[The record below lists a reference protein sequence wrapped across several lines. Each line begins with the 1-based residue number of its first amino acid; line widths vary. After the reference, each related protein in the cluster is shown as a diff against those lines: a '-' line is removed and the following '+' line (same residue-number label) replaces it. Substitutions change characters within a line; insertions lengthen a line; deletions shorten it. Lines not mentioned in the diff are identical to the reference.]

1 MSCEG
6 AVAQARRFLANE
18 RLRFAEV
25 DALWKEL
32 KKCDQLSLARRVL
45 ARMRQEPDCL
55 SDGVPNQKATKNK
68 LRQQEAELTSK
79 DPELDAA
86 TRHDDALKLLADRF
100 DFIEDG
106 TIGGDRE
113 TLGIAGG
120 ICKRRWLDLGKLED
134 LIQAAGFY
142 ERGAQN
148 EFGVDAY
155 PHVNAAFVNDLLA
168 ATGDQP
174 EKRKLYAKQM
184 RERILEGLAADG
196 TWFNAATRAEAQF
209 GLGEYDK
216 ATEEIKR
223 VDAANKPAPW
233 QLRTMAEQL
242 AQLAY
247 LRKDRPLDDAGI
259 RNFFETLLPGAADA
273 ITSVFIG
280 KVGLALSGG
289 GFRASFFHLGVLAC
303 LAERDVLRHVEVLS
317 CVSGGSIAGACYW
330 LKLRERMLKPE
341 PLTREG
347 YIALV
352 SELMTH
358 FKDAVQT
365 NLRGQVQ
372 PSIGRLIWRVIGG
385 QQGALNPEETASE
398 LDRVFYGPL
407 WQGPR
412 PVWMHQLPFKPAD
425 HNPELVGTDDFNPG
439 KHNWLRAHKVPALIL
454 NATTVNTGHAWHFT
468 PTWMG
473 ESPWATHQSAD
484 SVPRLQWGEYDPQ
497 KGWRIELGRA
507 VAASACVPMVF
518 APLRLGQFYE
528 QNVEVSLVDGG
539 VHDNQGAG
547 TLLATGCKVVLVSDA
562 CGQLMLEPSP
572 RPGLQ
577 GLPSAATRSMDTLME
592 RVRLANFGDLKARL
606 LSGLL
611 RSLMFLHMK
620 AGLEAEV
627 IRLRDFSYEVYN
639 IKRALLSPSGV
650 RKDFQ
655 QALAELRTDLDI
667 FTHDEANALMACGY
681 QMAGKAIE
689 DQLPKLRDL
698 WTGTP
703 HPDWPFKDMLA
714 DIASTDTTPRLKELL
729 EELQKGN
736 AVHISPDR

>member
-1 MSCEG
+1 MSCES
-6 AVAQARRFLANE
+6 AVARAGRFLANE
-18 RLRFAEV
+18 RLRFAEA

-32 KKCDQLSLARRVL
+32 KRCDQLSLARRVL
-45 ARMRQEPDCL
+45 ARMRQESDCL
-55 SDGVPNQKATKNK
+55 SDGVPNQKATRDK
-68 LRQQEAELTSK
+68 LRQQEALLTSK

-86 TRHDDALKLLADRF
+86 IRHDDAVKLLADRF
-100 DFIEDG
+100 DFIEDK
-106 TIGGDRE
+106 TIGGDGE

-120 ICKRRWLDLGKLED
+120 ICKRKWLDLGQVKD
-134 LIQAAGFY
+134 LLQATDFY

-148 EFGVDAY
+148 EFGADAY
-155 PHVNAAFVNDLLA
+155 PHINAAFVNDLLA
-168 ATGDQP
+168 AMGNQP
-174 EKRKLYAKQM
+174 EKRKLYANQM

-196 TWFNAATRAEAQF
+196 TWFNAATRSEAQF
-209 GLGEYDK
+209 GLGEYGK

-223 VDAANKPAPW
+223 VDVANKPATW
-233 QLRTMAEQL
+233 ELRTMAEQL

-247 LRKDRPLDDAGI
+247 LRKERPLDDAGI
-259 RNFFETLLPGAADA
+259 RNFFETLLPGAGDA
-273 ITSVFIG
+273 ISSVFIG

-289 GFRASFFHLGVLAC
+289 GFRASFFHLGFLAC
-303 LAERDVLRHVEVLS
+303 LAERDVLRHVEVMS

-341 PLTREG
+341 PLTRDD
-347 YIALV
+347 YVALV

-365 NLRGQVQ
+365 DLRGQVQ
-372 PSIGRLIWRVIGG
+372 PGIGRLIWRVVGG
-385 QQGALNPEETASE
+385 QQGVLDPEETASE

-407 WQGPR
+407 WQGAR
-412 PVWMHQLPFKPAD
+412 PVWMHELPFKPAD
-425 HNPELVGTDDFNPG
+425 HNPELAGTDNFNPG
-439 KHNWLRAHKVPALIL
+439 QHNWLRAHKVPALIL

-484 SVPRLQWGEYDPQ
+484 SVPRLQWNGYEPQ

-528 QNVEVSLVDGG
+528 QSIEVSLVDGG
-539 VHDNQGAG
+539 VCDNQGAG
-547 TLLATGCKVVLVSDA
+547 TLLATGCNVVLVSDA
-562 CGQLMLEPSP
+562 CGQLKLDPSP
-572 RPGLQ
+572 TTGLR

-592 RVRLANFGDLKARL
+592 RVRLANFGDLNARL
-606 LSGLL
+606 FSGLL
-611 RSLMFLHMK
+611 RGLMFLHMK
-620 AGLEAEV
+620 AGLDADV
-627 IRLRDFSYEVYN
+627 IHLRDFYYEAYT
-639 IKRALLSPSGV
+639 IQRAPLSPSGV

-667 FTHDEANALMACGY
+667 FTNAEANGLMACGY

-689 DQLPKLRDL
+689 FQLPKLRDL

-703 HPDWPFKDMLA
+703 HHDWPFKDMLA
-714 DIASTDTTPRLKELL
+714 EITSIANTTPRRTSLL
-729 EELQKGN
+729 EELRAGGT
-736 AVHISPDR
+736 VRI